1 MRKGSNMKK
10 QLWDFCE
17 MCQHYGKEC
26 PGHKD
31 DGTAYTC
38 YAYKKAKEAKT

>member
-1 MRKGSNMKK
+1 MEK
-10 QLWDFCE
+10 QLWDLCAI
-17 MCQHYGKEC
+17 CQHYGKEC

-38 YAYKKAKEAKT
+38 YAYEKAKEA